1 MLSYAGG
8 ALGLAG
14 SLGGSL
20 GYVPRARA
28 QGSPPTPGG
37 TLVVAGEAIGDN
49 FGPAASFQGW
59 AHVWVVQN
67 VFESL
72 YTTRDFKTLIPSLA
86 MSSTASDDGR
96 IHLPASQGR
105 QVPRRDAVQRR
116 GRRIQLHALPRQEPP
131 LLRAGRRPGHLP
143 GDAAAGREVRDA
155 IDEHTVQIVR
165 TNPMTAFLAHLC
177 TSYGGIMSPAS
188 IKKYGVRDVG
198 RYPVGTGPFV
208 FEKGEK
214 GNQVSIDGV
223 RRLLG
228 RSTLP
233 RPGGRARDLGRAD
246 DDGQPAVGGGRPD
259 PLHRLQGSGLL
270 PEEPEPEGLPPS
282 GGLDRVHGCQPT
294 ASGHAGPA
302 RPAGRL
308 PRCRQAEDH
317 RRHLPRRGRP
327 GRRIRAPVR
336 VGVRARA
343 QGLLQARPPAGEGPA
358 QGSRRPAAAVLLYTQ
373 DSGFCRAWPS

>member
-28 QGSPPTPGG
+28 QSSPPTPGG

-49 FGPAASFQGW
+49 FGPAVSFQGW

-86 MSSTASDDGR
+86 TSYTVSDDGR
-96 IHLPASQGR
+96 IYTFQLAQGR

-116 GRRIQLHALPRQEPP
+116 GRRVQLHALPRQEPP

-143 GDAAAGREVRDA
+143 GHAAAGREVRERDRRA
-155 IDEHTVQIVR
+155 YRPDRPDQSDDGVPRPPLHELRRHHEPDLDQEVR
-165 TNPMTAFLAHLC
+165 RPGCRPLP
-177 TSYGGIMSPAS
+177 GRDRP
-188 IKKYGVRDVG
+188 VRLREG
-198 RYPVGTGPFV
+198 R
-208 FEKGEK
+208 EGEP
-214 GNQVSIDGV
+214 GLHGGV

-228 RSTLP
+228 RPTLP

-246 DDGQPAVGGGRPD
+246 DDGQPAVGRGRPD

-270 PEEPEPEGLPPS
+270 PEEPEPEGLTP
-282 GGLDRVHGCQPT
+282 
-294 ASGHAGPA
+294 
-302 RPAGRL
+302 
-308 PRCRQAEDH
+308 
-317 RRHLPRRGRP
+317 
-327 GRRIRAPVR
+327 
-336 VGVRARA
+336 
-343 QGLLQARPPAGEGPA
+343 
-358 QGSRRPAAAVLLYTQ
+358 SRRPRPGT
-373 DSGFCRAWPS
+373 WPSTSCIRP